1 MNPFMSFCLYVAARV
16 FIQYLRA
23 RRNDARFQSSLSFV
37 LSAMNAMKKK
47 NALNEAFLAQLD
59 VEMEAC
65 NLPRPAFSVTLGGVL
80 HQVMIVVTYDFDTT
94 NILAG

>member
-1 MNPFMSFCLYVAARV
+1 MSFCLYVAARV

-23 RRNDARFQSSLSFV
+23 RRDDARFQSSLSFV

-65 NLPRPAFSVTLGGVL
+65 NLPRPKFATAAANTDNAYTRVRDASSEVA
-80 HQVMIVVTYDFDTT
+80 QSKC
-94 NILAG
+94 